1 MKPVFGTPTAIRPR
15 GNVVIRVERDLK
27 LGRFGLF
34 EPYAGS
40 SQVWVGGKAKI
51 STSSVVHGI
60 ALRSPDNQT
69 KLGRF
74 VFFDGSLCAD
84 TLKTQRA
91 VQLGC
96 PSP

>member
-1 MKPVFGTPTAIRPR
+1 M
-15 GNVVIRVERDLK
+15 RVQGDFK
-27 LGRFGLF
+27 IGRFGLF

-51 STSSVVHGI
+51 STSSEVHRI
-60 ALRSPDNQT
+60 ALRSPDTQT

-74 VFFDGSLCAD
+74 VVFDGSLCAD

>member
-1 MKPVFGTPTAIRPR
+1 VRGPHDTPTAVRPR
-15 GNVVIRVERDLK
+15 GDVVARA
-27 LGRFGLF
+27 GRFQDR
-34 EPYAGS
+34 PVCSTYAGS

-51 STSSVVHGI
+51 STSSEVHRI
-60 ALRSPDNQT
+60 ALRSPDTQT

-74 VFFDGSLCAD
+74 VVFDGSLCAD